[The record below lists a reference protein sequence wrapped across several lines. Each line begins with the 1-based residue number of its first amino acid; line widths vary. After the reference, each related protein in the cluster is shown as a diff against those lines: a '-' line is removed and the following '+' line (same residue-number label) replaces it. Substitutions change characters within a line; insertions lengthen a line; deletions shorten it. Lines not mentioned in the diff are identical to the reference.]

1 MDSKV
6 RLPSASL
13 SITGSIQDRETSML
27 IDTGAL
33 VTAVS
38 NAFLSTLPAPPTLQ
52 SSLLPSVRT
61 VSGEELPV
69 RGQATLNFL
78 IGDRA

>member
-13 SITGSIQDRETSML
+13 SITGSIQDHETSML
-27 IDTGAL
+27 IDTGAS

-38 NAFLSTLPAPPTLQ
+38 NAFLSTLPTPPTLQ

-61 VSGEELPV
+61 VSKW
-69 RGQATLNFL
+69 
-78 IGDRA
+78 